1 MKVQYIGLSF
11 GADPEFFFKKDGD
24 VIGAEKVI
32 TPQKKHIFTGNW
44 GADHEPIYKE
54 VVAERQ
60 SVIIDGVQAE
70 FNVEPNTCRQSFS
83 TNLAFCF
90 QKAAEQI
97 KGKGIT
103 ASFAQTVS
111 VEKDE
116 MESLSES
123 AQQFGCAPSKNAY
136 GETKISI
143 KDASKYYKR
152 SAGGHIHLG
161 SYAEHLK
168 PEMVVPVLDIV
179 LGNTCVLIDRDAG
192 NVERRKVYGRAGEYR
207 MPKHGLEYRVLS
219 NFWLRSYQT
228 MSFVLG
234 MARFAVSIANNPEAR
249 AILVSLVNMQD
260 IQDAINNNDAT
271 LAQANFDKI
280 KEFLASIEIAEYS
293 AAENALH
300 GFPLKGERVE
310 QFEFFVS
317 KGLDYWF
324 EEDIMT
330 HWVTHNYRQRYGW
343 ELFLE
348 MDVAKKMPV
357 KTTLKE
363 KVAEKGRTLIASFGN
378 N

>member
-32 TPQKKHIFTGNW
+32 TPQTERYYIGEDSHFNS
-44 GADHEPIYKE
+44 IYGTRPAKNPTL
-54 VVAERQ
+54 
-60 SVIIDGVQAE
+60 IIDGVQAE
-70 FNVEPNTCRQSFS
+70 FNVVPNSCRQSFS
-83 TNLAFCF
+83 TNLAVCF

-116 MESLSES
+116 MESLSET

-136 GETKISI
+136 GETKIAI

-161 SYAEHLK
+161 GVAEVLK
-168 PEMVVPVLDIV
+168 PEAVVPVLDIV
-179 LGNTCVLIDRDAG
+179 LGNTCVLIDRDPG
-192 NVERRKVYGRAGEYR
+192 NIERRKVYGRAGEYR

-249 AILVSLVNMQD
+249 AMLISLVDMQD
-260 IQDAINNNDAT
+260 IQDAINNNDAE
-271 LAQANFDKI
+271 LAQANFDKV
-280 KEFLASIEIAEYS
+280 KEFLASIQIEGYS
-293 AAENALH
+293 DADNAQF
-300 GFPLKGERVE
+300 GFPIKGERLE

-324 EEDIMT
+324 KEDIMK
-330 HWVTHNYRQRYGW
+330 HWVTHNYRERDGW
-343 ELFLE
+343 ENFLNLV
-348 MDVAKKMPV
+348 VAKKMPV